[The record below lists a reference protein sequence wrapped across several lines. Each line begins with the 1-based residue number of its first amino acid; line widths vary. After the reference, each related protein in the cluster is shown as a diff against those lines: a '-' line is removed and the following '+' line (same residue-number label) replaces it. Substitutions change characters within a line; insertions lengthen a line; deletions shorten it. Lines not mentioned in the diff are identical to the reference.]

1 MRKSDSVRVQ
11 HMLDSARLAIKLA
24 SERCR
29 ADLDDDVMLR
39 LSLVKLVE
47 IVGEA
52 ARQVTQEGRAGFP
65 GVPWEDVVGTRNR
78 LVHAYYDINL
88 EILWQTVQEDLPELV
103 ALLERDPKLR
113 AS

>member
-11 HMLDSARLAIKLA
+11 HMLDSARLAIKL
-24 SERCR
+24 SSQRSR

-52 ARQVTQEGRAGFP
+52 ARQVTAGRARGFP
-65 GVPWEDVVGTRNR
+65 GGALGGRRWHKEPAGAR
-78 LVHAYYDINL
+78 LL
-88 EILWQTVQEDLPELV
+88 
-103 ALLERDPKLR
+103 
-113 AS
+113 